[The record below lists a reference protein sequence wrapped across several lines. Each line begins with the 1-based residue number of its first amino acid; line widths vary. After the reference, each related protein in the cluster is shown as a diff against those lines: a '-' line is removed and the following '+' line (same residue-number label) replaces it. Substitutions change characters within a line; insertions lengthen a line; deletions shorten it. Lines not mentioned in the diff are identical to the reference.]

1 MSRREPLRGLQR
13 ELPIVAL
20 LALFAGGLALA
31 IAWTVL
37 DGIPHVSDGVSYFFQ
52 GKIFASGRLWLE
64 PPAVPGLFEHE
75 NVILK
80 DGRWCSLYPPGWPL
94 LLALG
99 WLLGA
104 PWVLNPILLAVS
116 VVGVW
121 RLGRALFDPATGVLA
136 AAALAVSP
144 FALMMGAG
152 DLAHVPALCASVWC
166 LAFLVEGA
174 SGSGSGGANRL
185 VLAGLLGGYAF
196 LTRPFTAV
204 ALLAPAVLWGL
215 WRLRGEGRLL
225 PGVGRMAA
233 GAAPSLALFLLYDWA
248 VFGHPLTTGYQV
260 YDPNRFGA
268 VEQASLPLSWIL
280 SDRLPWY
287 LRNLNRCLWGFPW
300 PDLLTFLPLLWPRPG
315 RSRDA
320 MLAVCAVA
328 LVAGHLPYY
337 WADVIYSGPRFAF
350 EALGP
355 LAVLA
360 ARSLLTV
367 AEGGK
372 LLLDRIPER
381 VPESGRR
388 SLRLAAAGLGG
399 LLLLSFP
406 LRGRLP
412 QQIVHHGQWYLGQ
425 SAEPLRRAA
434 AAGVG
439 PNALVF
445 VSGVPF
451 AYSSFYLE
459 NEIPLASGGRIY
471 VRDVAQLREAGMKAY
486 PRREVWQAWVVL
498 KILPEA
504 RDLTL
509 PTELEWIRIR

>member
-1 MSRREPLRGLQR
+1 MSPVSRREVAL
-13 ELPIVAL
+13 VAL
-20 LALFAGGLALA
+20 LALFAGSLSLLISWA
-31 IAWTVL
+31 VL

-75 NVILK
+75 NIILK
-80 DGRWCSLYPPGWPL
+80 NGRWCSLYPPGWPL

-99 WLLGA
+99 WLMGA

-121 RLGRALFDPATGVLA
+121 RLGRALFDPATGLLA

-152 DLAHVPALCASVWC
+152 DLAHVPALCAAVWC
-166 LAFLVEGA
+166 LAFLVEGLP
-174 SGSGSGGANRL
+174 GGGRKL
-185 VLAGLLGGYAF
+185 LLAGLLGGYAF

-204 ALLAPAVLWGL
+204 ALLGPAVLWGL
-215 WRLRGEGRLL
+215 WQLRKEGRLG
-225 PGVGRMAA
+225 PGLGWMAA
-233 GAAPSLALFLLYDWA
+233 GAAPSLAVFLLYDWA

-260 YDPNRFGA
+260 YDPNRFGG

-355 LAVLA
+355 LAILA
-360 ARSLLTV
+360 ARSVLTV
-367 AEGGK
+367 AAGVNH
-372 LLLDRIPER
+372 LARHR
-381 VPESGRR
+381 T
-388 SLRLAAAGLGG
+388 LRLAVVGLAG
-399 LLLLSFP
+399 LLLYFP
-406 LRGRLP
+406 LGGRLP

-425 SAEPLRRAA
+425 SAEPLRRAP

-451 AYSSFYLE
+451 AFSSFYLE
-459 NEIPLASGGRIY
+459 NEIPLESGGRIY
-471 VRDVAQLREAGMKAY
+471 VRDVAKLREEGMKAY